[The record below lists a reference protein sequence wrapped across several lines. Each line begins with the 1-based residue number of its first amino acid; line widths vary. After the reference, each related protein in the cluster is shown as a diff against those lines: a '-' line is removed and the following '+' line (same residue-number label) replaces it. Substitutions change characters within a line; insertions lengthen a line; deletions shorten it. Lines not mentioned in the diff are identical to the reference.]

1 MCSFLVSCTSLLKS
15 FMQMFQRSFSF
26 LPYGL
31 SRLASAKVRT
41 YFITAKCFAKFFLK
55 NFKPN
60 ERNGGVSR
68 WNTRGW
74 KGAAETAEL
83 KQKMILLKGRDRGP
97 LKKRGKRGKATGR
110 TDRGSG
116 GKPPAPGTNYWLG
129 DREYLSKRETRGI
142 WADYPRFFTPWEGG
156 RNLYDR
162 QEKIVR

>member
-26 LPYGL
+26 LLYGL

-41 YFITAKCFAKFFLK
+41 YFITTKCFAKFFLK

-60 ERNGGVSR
+60 EWNGGVLR
-68 WNTRGW
+68 WNTRDW
-74 KGAAETAEL
+74 KGAAEAAEL
-83 KQKMILLKGRDRGP
+83 KQKNDTFKRERSGAA
-97 LKKRGKRGKATGR
+97 KKRGKRGKATGR

-129 DREYLSKRETRGI
+129 HHKHLSERETRGI
-142 WADYPRFFTPWEGG
+142 CADYPRFFTPWEGG
-156 RNLYDR
+156 RILYDR